1 MRIIDLLSEEKAAVA
16 PKPRNFVAK
25 NAKMGGAG
33 QHKDKKKAEK
43 QGDVKHK
50 KELATMEGVR
60 DLGYDAQSLIMKLR
74 RDIEEKRLQPTREA
88 VLSAARELAGDMDFA
103 PELLV
108 QQVLGK
114 SVAEAGMYT
123 KPGSPSAYDRD
134 YRSSVSGMGKKDS
147 LAYQQDG
154 GANDE
159 GEADAPYQAAQDKPV
174 LKGYYFYN
182 VKPGQEDDAG
192 MYGVKKTKSGK
203 WAKAKYSTSGRSF
216 DLQKDG
222 ADKAFGQGNWWSLNK
237 NEGVAEGLDHN
248 KRQQLIQFL
257 VKKLDWE
264 ANYLELAT
272 DAELIKWYKNVQAG
286 KKPMGY

>member
-1 MRIIDLLSEEKAAVA
+1 MRIQDLLSEERAAVP
-16 PKPRNFVAK
+16 PKPRNPVAK
-25 NAKMGGAG
+25 NAGAAIGGGAAG
-33 QHKDKKKAEK
+33 QHKNQKRAAK

-50 KELATMEGVR
+50 R
-60 DLGYDAQSLIMKLR
+60 DLM
-74 RDIEEKRLQPTREA
+74 P
-88 VLSAARELAGDMDFA
+88 M
-103 PELLV
+103 
-108 QQVLGK
+108 
-114 SVAEAGMYT
+114 EAGMYT
-123 KPGSPSAYDRD
+123 KPGRPGAYGDD

>member
-1 MRIIDLLSEEKAAVA
+1 MRIQDLLSEERAAVP

-50 KELATMEGVR
+50 KELATME
-60 DLGYDAQSLIMKLR
+60 
-74 RDIEEKRLQPTREA
+74 
-88 VLSAARELAGDMDFA
+88 
-103 PELLV
+103 
-108 QQVLGK
+108 
-114 SVAEAGMYT
+114 AGMYT
-123 KPGSPSAYDRD
+123 KPGSPSAYNRD

-159 GEADAPYQAAQDKPV
+159 GETDAPYQAAQDKPV

-192 MYGVKKTKSGK
+192 MYGVKQTKSGK

-216 DLQKDG
+216 DMQKDG
-222 ADKAFGQGNWWSLNK
+222 ADKAFGAGKWWSPNK
-237 NEGVAEGLDHN
+237 TEGIDEGAMSELDIEIGDMIDGYIAKYQDGLLDADHLGAIIDKVAAKLAQQYNTDTNEMTRHVSNHVA
-248 KRQQLIQFL
+248 
-257 VKKLDWE
+257 
-264 ANYLELAT
+264 
-272 DAELIKWYKNVQAG
+272 DALGEE
-286 KKPMGY
+286 

>member
-1 MRIIDLLSEEKAAVA
+1 MRIQDLLSEERAAIP

-50 KELATMEGVR
+50 KELATME
-60 DLGYDAQSLIMKLR
+60 
-74 RDIEEKRLQPTREA
+74 
-88 VLSAARELAGDMDFA
+88 
-103 PELLV
+103 
-108 QQVLGK
+108 
-114 SVAEAGMYT
+114 AGMYT
-123 KPGSPSAYDRD
+123 KSGSPSAYDRD

-159 GEADAPYQAAQDKPV
+159 GETDAPYQAVQDKPV

-182 VKPGQEDDAG
+182 VKPGQEDVAG
-192 MYGVKKTKSGK
+192 MYGVKQTKSGK

-222 ADKAFGQGNWWSLNK
+222 ADKEFGQGNWWSPNK
-237 NEGVAEGLDHN
+237 SEGVAEGLDHN